1 MDETSPLIG
10 NRSASRSPAGT
21 GADAAQ
27 DKQGIPALYDS
38 LMALSG
44 NSPEPSVVSILSHEL
59 LSPLTLIKGYA
70 ATLLELDRD
79 ITPEQKVQYLKGINS
94 AADRVIH
101 LMSNLRDM
109 SRLEDYGGIDLQDV
123 SLQRLL
129 RQAVAEVQSQ
139 TSKHALKLREVG
151 RVPQV
156 NIDAQRIQQVIVNLL
171 NNAVKY
177 SPQGG
182 NIVTTVTLV
191 DSEKAL
197 TQLSGRPE
205 DLKSPC
211 VVVSVSDEGIGIAEA
226 EMERVFNRFYR
237 VKNRLTK
244 VTPGAGLGLYI
255 CRIILQAH
263 HGHIWAGSAP
273 SGGSVFSFALPV
285 E

>member
-1 MDETSPLIG
+1 
-10 NRSASRSPAGT
+10 
-21 GADAAQ
+21 
-27 DKQGIPALYDS
+27 
-38 LMALSG
+38 MALSG
-44 NSPEPSVVSILSHEL
+44 NSPEPSVVSVLSHEL

-94 AADRVIH
+94 AADRVIR

-109 SRLEDYGGIDLQDV
+109 SRLEDYGGIDLEAV
-123 SLQRLL
+123 PLQRLL

-139 TSKHALKLREVG
+139 TSKHVLKMREVG
-151 RVPQV
+151 RVPPV
-156 NIDAQRIQQVIVNLL
+156 NIDPQRIQQVIVNLL

-182 NIVTTVTLV
+182 NIVTTVSLV

-197 TQLSGRPE
+197 AQLSGRPE
-205 DLKSPC
+205 ELKLPC
-211 VVVSVSDEGIGIAEA
+211 VVVSVSDEGIGIAET
-226 EMERVFNRFYR
+226 ERERVFDRFYR
-237 VKNRLTK
+237 VKNRLTT

-263 HGHIWAGSAP
+263 HGHIWAASGP
-273 SGGSVFSFALPV
+273 SGGSVFSFALPA

>member
-1 MDETSPLIG
+1 MDETSPFIR
-10 NRSASRSPAGT
+10 NRSASRNPAAIGV
-21 GADAAQ
+21 DVAQ

-38 LMALSG
+38 LMALSA
-44 NSPEPSVVSILSHEL
+44 NSPEPSVVSVLSHEL

-94 AADRVIH
+94 AADRVIR

-109 SRLEDYGGIDLQDV
+109 SRLEDYGGIDLEAV
-123 SLQRLL
+123 PLQRLL

-139 TSKHALKLREVG
+139 TSKHVLKMREVG
-151 RVPQV
+151 RVPPV
-156 NIDAQRIQQVIVNLL
+156 KIDAQRIQQVIVNLL

-177 SPQGG
+177 SPHGG
-182 NIVTTVTLV
+182 NIVTTVSLV
-191 DSEKAL
+191 DSERAL
-197 TQLSGRPE
+197 AQLPGRPE

-211 VVVSVSDEGIGIAEA
+211 VVVSVSDEGIGIAET
-226 EMERVFNRFYR
+226 ERERVFDRFYR
-237 VKNRLTK
+237 VKNRLTT

-263 HGHIWAGSAP
+263 HGHIWASSAP